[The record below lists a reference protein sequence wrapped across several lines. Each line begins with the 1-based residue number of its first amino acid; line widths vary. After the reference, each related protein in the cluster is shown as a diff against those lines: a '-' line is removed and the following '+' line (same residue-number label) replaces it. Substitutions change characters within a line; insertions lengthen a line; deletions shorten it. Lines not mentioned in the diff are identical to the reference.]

1 MCECFSN
8 LFFLTFECIHNY
20 THHLHMVSNMA
31 TLHTLI
37 TSFFFRFELHVEYII
52 PSDPAVE
59 CYEISINADTNI
71 K

>member
-1 MCECFSN
+1 
-8 LFFLTFECIHNY
+8 
-20 THHLHMVSNMA
+20 VA
-31 TLHTLI
+31 TLHALI